1 MQATSASSASLPLGA
16 VLVRQAMVLDAQAR
30 EHKRLEKQHR
40 RGAQQC
46 RQALAALKRD
56 AAAIGCPINI
66 EGEAEEE
73 SHGPGNDHTSTGAGS
88 HH

>member
-1 MQATSASSASLPLGA
+1 MVAATHITAAASPLGV
-16 VLVRQAMVLDAQAR
+16 VLVRQAMVLDSQAR

-56 AAAIGCPINI
+56 AASLGCPINI

-73 SHGPGNDHTSTGAGS
+73 SHGPHDHTTPRTT
-88 HH
+88 